1 MERSTKT
8 SHLLI
13 QSALL
18 RSLIHFEVLH
28 RKGASKKMLLSD
40 KGWFSMHSDIEL
52 EAVSSTYLSFLSLY
66 LHHTMARSTRDLSE
80 LEHIVTPKVASFMKS
95 HCLYSFS
102 QSLVCIRNS
111 SHFAQTD

>member
-1 MERSTKT
+1 M
-8 SHLLI
+8 

-28 RKGASKKMLLSD
+28 RKGASKEVLVSD

-66 LHHTMARSTRDLSE
+66 LYYTMARSTANLSE

-102 QSLVCIRNS
+102 QCLACLINN
-111 SHFAQTD
+111 SHFTQTD